1 MELSCS
7 VCSELY
13 VPTVHVVITPCGHMF
28 HNDCIL
34 PWLERSRTCPDCRTE
49 CNASG
54 LTKVHFNVTAHLE
67 RNNAMLMEKLD
78 NITLKLG
85 EALTKIEQTTD
96 TCKEKQDM
104 LSDTL
109 QTVLDEMRTQNTGI
123 RDLEHKMDECTM
135 GLGDFMTSM
144 FDAKE

>member
-1 MELSCS
+1 
-7 VCSELY
+7 
-13 VPTVHVVITPCGHMF
+13 
-28 HNDCIL
+28 
-34 PWLERSRTCPDCRTE
+34 
-49 CNASG
+49 
-54 LTKVHFNVTAHLE
+54 
-67 RNNAMLMEKLD
+67 MLMEKLD

-85 EALTKIEQTTD
+85 EALAKIEQTTD

-109 QTVLDEMRTQNTGI
+109 QTVLDEMRAQNTGI